1 MARRLTRRSLIQG
14 TAVAGATL
22 GTLAA
27 GPLAS
32 GALAAEPGNAGA
44 AAGSGSGPG
53 TGAGAMPPAA
63 APRPKF
69 RAAVMRLPIEIP
81 ISAAAL
87 EDTRRRNAQA
97 MLEAIDAAMRGPGEK
112 PKLLVFPVLPLT
124 SSRRAVSGV
133 PMSSVAVD
141 LVSQPLD
148 KTYFAPV
155 IEACRR
161 HDLLIATSTQE
172 KVPQL
177 PGVYFHTGFVMGP
190 QGLVLRSPKSQA
202 QSAPEVSY
210 LRDLQKDYVRIFG
223 PDSILPVADTKLGK
237 VACYVEAEAQVLEA
251 ARLFASKGAEMILHT
266 SLEEDEV
273 PWMALKQAIGFQ
285 CHVFLL
291 TATTSRFRRADRAEP
306 EWAGGAST
314 IVGPDGQVL
323 AQLGGRDEGAAAAE
337 IDLGEIAKA
346 KQKFARN
353 TVPAWWLYSDL
364 YKPR

>member
-1 MARRLTRRSLIQG
+1 MARRLTRRRLIQG
-14 TAVAGATL
+14 TTIAGATFGAL
-22 GTLAA
+22 ATGAMAA
-27 GPLAS
+27 GPGDT
-32 GALAAEPGNAGA
+32 GAGAGAAPAVSTGA
-44 AAGSGSGPG
+44 AAGAAS
-53 TGAGAMPPAA
+53 PAA

-87 EDTRRRNAQA
+87 EDTRRRNTQA

-133 PMSSVAVD
+133 PMSAVAVD

-161 HDLLIATSTQE
+161 HDIMIATSTQE
-172 KVPQL
+172 KVQAL

-223 PDSILPVADTKLGK
+223 PDSILPVADTRLGK
-237 VACYVEAEAQVLEA
+237 LACYVEAEAQVPEA

-285 CHVFLL
+285 CQVFLL
-291 TATTSRFRRADRAEP
+291 TATTSRFRRADHAEP

-314 IVGPDGQVL
+314 IVGPDGRVL
-323 AQLGGRDEGAAAAE
+323 AQMGGRDEGAAAAD

-364 YKPR
+364 YTAR

>member
-1 MARRLTRRSLIQG
+1 M
-14 TAVAGATL
+14 
-22 GTLAA
+22 LAA
-27 GPLAS
+27 
-32 GALAAEPGNAGA
+32 
-44 AAGSGSGPG
+44 
-53 TGAGAMPPAA
+53 
-63 APRPKF
+63 
-69 RAAVMRLPIEIP
+69 IE
-81 ISAAAL
+81 
-87 EDTRRRNAQA
+87 
-97 MLEAIDAAMRGPGEK
+97 AAMKGPGEK

-133 PMSSVAVD
+133 PMTAVAVD
-141 LVSQPLD
+141 LVSEPLD

-161 HDLLIATSTQE
+161 HDIMIATSTQE

-190 QGLVLRSPKSQA
+190 KGLVLRSPKSQA

-210 LRDLQKDYVRIFG
+210 LRDLAKDYVKIFG
-223 PDSILPVADTKLGK
+223 PDSIMPVADTPIGRLS
-237 VACYVEAEAQVLEA
+237 CYVEAEAQVPEA

-273 PWMALKQAIGFQ
+273 PWMAIKQAIGFQ

-291 TATTSRFRRADRAEP
+291 TATSSRFLRADKPEP

-314 IVGPDGQVL
+314 IVGPDGHVL
-323 AQLGGRDEGAAAAE
+323 AQLGGRDEGSAMAE
-337 IDLGEIAKA
+337 VDLNEIAKA
-346 KQKFARN
+346 KKKYARN

-364 YKPR
+364 YKAR